1 MSGTTER
8 GLRLLMALGLAALV
22 FGIYRT
28 FREEVIEVG
37 DAAPE
42 FSIVADGGRTISL
55 PNFGGRLLVL
65 NFWAT
70 WCPPCVSEM
79 PSLSQFQKDFA
90 AAGVVVLGVSVDRN
104 ERAYRRLIE
113 QQKVAF
119 LTARDP
125 EARIS
130 SRYGTFKY
138 PETYLIDRNGKVVQK
153 IIGPANWTDA
163 GMINQVKALL
173 SS

>member
-1 MSGTTER
+1 
-8 GLRLLMALGLAALV
+8 MALGLLALV
-22 FGIYRT
+22 FGIYRS
-28 FREEVIEVG
+28 FREEIIQVG
-37 DAAPE
+37 DAAPP
-42 FSIVADGGRTISL
+42 FSIVADRGRSISV
-55 PNFGGRLLVL
+55 PNFDGKLLVL

-79 PSLSQFQKDFA
+79 PSLNQFQKDFA

-113 QQKVAF
+113 QKKVAF

-138 PETYLIDRNGKVVQK
+138 PETYVIDRTGKVVQK
-153 IIGPANWTDA
+153 IIGPADWTDA
-163 GMINQVKALL
+163 GMVNQIKALL

>member
-8 GLRLLMALGLAALV
+8 GLRLLMALGLLALV
-22 FGIYRT
+22 FGIYRS
-28 FREEVIEVG
+28 FREEIIQVG
-37 DAAPE
+37 DAAPP
-42 FSIVADGGRTISL
+42 FSIVADRGRSISV
-55 PNFGGRLLVL
+55 PNFDGKLLVL

-79 PSLSQFQKDFA
+79 PSLNQFQKDFA

-113 QQKVAF
+113 QKKVAF

-138 PETYLIDRNGKVVQK
+138 PETYVIDRTGKVVQK
-153 IIGPANWTDA
+153 IIGPADWTDA
-163 GMINQVKALL
+163 GMVNQIKALL